1 MKKIS
6 NQDLEQKSEA
16 ELKTMLKT
24 ARGELAQM
32 ILDKNTG
39 KLKNLRSI
47 FHKKKEIARILTMAR
62 QKELRNA

>member
-6 NQDLEQKSEA
+6 NKDLEQKSES

-24 ARGELAQM
+24 VRSELAQM
-32 ILDKNTG
+32 ILDKNTQ

-47 FHKKKEIARILTMAR
+47 FHKKKERARILTMAR

>member
-6 NQDLEQKSEA
+6 HQDLEQKSEA

-24 ARGELAQM
+24 EKGELAQM
-32 ILDKNTG
+32 ILDKNTT

-47 FHKKKEIARILTMAR
+47 FHQKKAIARILTMAR
-62 QKELRNA
+62 QKELVNV